1 MAGAFAAVQP
11 AAFFELLEYVA
22 VADFGACERNAEF
35 FKGFFQSEIAHQ
47 GADHARN
54 RCGSVLGGG
63 NGVQQLVAV
72 VFKSARINHNQSVGV
87 AIQRNAQ
94 VSVVFDH
101 RSTQRAGRGRTDFFI
116 DIKAVRVIAHRNH
129 IGAQLMQYMFGN
141 VVGRA
146 VGGIDH
152 DFQPA

>member
-1 MAGAFAAVQP
+1 MRTECRTV
-11 AAFFELLEYVA
+11 
-22 VADFGACERNAEF
+22 

-101 RSTQRAGRGRTDFFI
+101 RSTQRAGAVAPTSSLI
-116 DIKAVRVIAHRNH
+116 LKA
-129 IGAQLMQYMFGN
+129 FG
-141 VVGRA
+141 
-146 VGGIDH
+146 
-152 DFQPA
+152 